1 MANELLERV
10 RSHWMNAL
18 GGQELAPRK
27 PPKTLMLELTNSCNL
42 RCVMC
47 ANPKMRRKRGLM
59 PLPMAK
65 EAISQ
70 AVEFGIAELALYS
83 TGESLIHPKF
93 LDFVQLAGQAGL
105 PCYVTSNG
113 LLLDAKFCLD
123 LCHSGLRSFKFSV
136 DGGNAPEY
144 EAIRRGGKFSKL
156 MENLQL
162 LNQAR
167 RESGSGLKIYMG
179 LIDPGN
185 DPRFRQACEER
196 YGHLVDALLWSP
208 MVNHGGLT
216 ESEVQGLRGALSA
229 DLDKPP
235 CRLLWDRL
243 VLAFDGRF
251 CACCVDFEL
260 EMAYAR
266 FPETSLRQAWHHP
279 QLQAFRLA
287 HRRGDLSALHLCRSC
302 DGPMLQQVEL
312 LDQLN
317 GVPV

>member
-10 RSHWMNAL
+10 RDHWMNAL
-18 GGQELAPRK
+18 GGQELAPQN
-27 PPKTLMLELTNSCNL
+27 PPRTLMLELTNSCNL

-59 PLPMAK
+59 PLSMAK
-65 EAISQ
+65 VAISQ
-70 AVEFGIAELALYS
+70 AADFGVAELALYS
-83 TGESLIHPKF
+83 TGESLIHPDF
-93 LDFVQLAGQAGL
+93 LEFVALSVQAGL
-105 PCYVTSNG
+105 PCYLTSNG
-113 LLLDAKFCLD
+113 LLLDYTRCLN
-123 LCHSGLRSFKFSV
+123 LCRSGLLSFKFSA
-136 DGGNAPEY
+136 DGSTAQEY

-167 RESGSGLKIYMG
+167 RETGSGMKIYMG

-185 DPRFRQACEER
+185 NPRFRQACEER

-208 MVNHGGLT
+208 MVNHGGMT
-216 ESEVQGLRGALSA
+216 QSEVQGLRGALA
-229 DLDKPP
+229 TDLGKPP

-243 VLAFDGRF
+243 VLSYDGRF

-260 EMAYAR
+260 ELAYAR
-266 FPETSLRQAWHHP
+266 FPETSLQQAWHHP

-287 HRRGDLSALHLCRSC
+287 HRCGDLSALPLCRSC

-317 GVPV
+317 GVSV